1 MTEFDLGSRLPA
13 NPALLALWR
22 EQHLVDAVLRAD
34 GQTSDAGLRAHRIV
48 LSAASA
54 YLRALF
60 CSEHWRQQQADGERL
75 QIVQLP
81 ALASDAVR
89 TVVETIYSGKLEVR
103 ALPLTALRQGPPAR
117 HQAGYCCT
125 VAAKQISPSE
135 RCHGT
140 SVQVSEET
148 VQPVL
153 NAANFLGVPPIVDAC
168 CQVQS

>member
-1 MTEFDLGSRLPA
+1 MTEFDLACRLHP
-13 NPALLALWR
+13 NPGLLALWR

-60 CSEHWRQQQADGERL
+60 CSEHWRQQQPDGEHL

-89 TVVETIYSGKLEVR
+89 IVVETIYSGKLGVC
-103 ALPLTALRQGPPAR
+103 A
-117 HQAGYCCT
+117 
-125 VAAKQISPSE
+125 SP
-135 RCHGT
+135 
-140 SVQVSEET
+140 
-148 VQPVL
+148 
-153 NAANFLGVPPIVDAC
+153 I
-168 CQVQS
+168 